1 MSLSESPRPQTTLPS
16 ASGTVAENPKLEKAI
31 QAACQTLK
39 VVFNAEYD
47 DDRFK
52 SDLGVA
58 WHKIH
63 GAILQAGDLKL
74 KSRLRNQSEFDAY
87 VATGRNGGELIK
99 LLRST
104 AKGEHWNKLFENGTL
119 PSFL

>member
-1 MSLSESPRPQTTLPS
+1 MLPS
-16 ASGTVAENPKLEKAI
+16 ASGTVAAKSRSEKAV
-31 QAACQTLK
+31 QAACQTLE
-39 VVFNAEYD
+39 VVFNAGYD

-63 GAILQAGDLKL
+63 GAISQAGDLKL

-87 VATGRNGGELIK
+87 VATRRNEGELIK
-99 LLRST
+99 LLRSM
-104 AKGEHWNKLFENGTL
+104 AKEEVPWCKLFENGTL
-119 PSFL
+119 LSSL